1 MRSKDIVARQGGDEF
16 TILLPEMYSEKCN
29 FIAEQIL
36 TILNKPF
43 FIQGEELSIT
53 PSIGIAMYPDY
64 GTDVN
69 ELMKMLIWLC
79 IVRKQMEKQIC
90 FLLKRNEYRSK

>member
-16 TILLPEMYSEKCN
+16 TILLPDMYSEKSAS

-36 TILNKPF
+36 TILNKPY
-43 FIQGEELSIT
+43 FIKDEELSVT

-64 GTDVN
+64 GTDVT
-69 ELMKMLIWLC
+69 ELMKNADMA
-79 IVRKQMEKQIC
+79 M
-90 FLLKRNEYRSK
+90 YRAKANGKIDLFSSQKK

>member
-69 ELMKMLIWLC
+69 ELMKNADMA
-79 IVRKQMEKQIC
+79 M
-90 FLLKRNEYRSK
+90 YRAKANGKTDLFSSQKK

>member
-1 MRSKDIVARQGGDEF
+1 MSLQFCYQKCTQK
-16 TILLPEMYSEKCN
+16 KCN

-79 IVRKQMEKQIC
+79 IVRKQMEKTDLFSSQ
-90 FLLKRNEYRSK
+90 KK

>member
-1 MRSKDIVARQGGDEF
+1 MSLQF
-16 TILLPEMYSEKCN
+16 YYQKCTQKKSAI

-69 ELMKMLIWLC
+69 ELMKNADMA
-79 IVRKQMEKQIC
+79 M
-90 FLLKRNEYRSK
+90 YRAKANGKTDLFSSQKK

>member
-1 MRSKDIVARQGGDEF
+1 MSLQFYYQKCTQK
-16 TILLPEMYSEKCN
+16 KCN

-69 ELMKMLIWLC
+69 ELMKNLIWLC
-79 IVRKQMEKQIC
+79 IVRKQMEKTDLFSSQ
-90 FLLKRNEYRSK
+90 KK

>member
-1 MRSKDIVARQGGDEF
+1 MSLQFYYQKCTQK
-16 TILLPEMYSEKCN
+16 KCN